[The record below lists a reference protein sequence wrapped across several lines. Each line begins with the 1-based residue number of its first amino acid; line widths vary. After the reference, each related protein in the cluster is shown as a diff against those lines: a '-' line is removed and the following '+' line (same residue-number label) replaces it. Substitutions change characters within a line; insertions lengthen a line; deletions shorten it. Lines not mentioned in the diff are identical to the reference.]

1 MRLDARARQD
11 MAILGSEFL
20 KLNGNYLKPQF
31 NVLRCS
37 NIAFLM
43 YLSATM
49 IIWIQ
54 ELNFAMK
61 AWGMSSIFAI
71 SSKSIFMHAKI
82 HFEFSR
88 STLVISTVAMAFFQF
103 SVFICSFAERVGYWP
118 KCDGKSKGII
128 ILHFFFLI
136 KESLASIFFLL
147 TVGGIML

>member
-20 KLNGNYLKPQF
+20 KLNGNYLKLQF

-43 YLSATM
+43 YLSAAM
-49 IIWIQ
+49 RIWIQ

-71 SSKSIFMHAKI
+71 SSKSIFMHACKD
-82 HFEFSR
+82 
-88 STLVISTVAMAFFQF
+88 
-103 SVFICSFAERVGYWP
+103 SF
-118 KCDGKSKGII
+118 
-128 ILHFFFLI
+128 
-136 KESLASIFFLL
+136 
-147 TVGGIML
+147 